1 MALIKC
7 PECGKEISDTAKQ
20 CPNCGYSF
28 KKQNDLPDLSN
39 AVSSV
44 WQFLYS
50 LFKDGKYWKALIVLA
65 ISVTLGVLS
74 IYYAFESDHMDWIL
88 FIGGILLCLVG
99 TFILFGRPIEFGR
112 NKASGKI
119 MKISTILL
127 VLGLIAIVAHG
138 VVRIVDPWAFS
149 YEYQRELAKKQKQN
163 NGDGSDNAQQ
173 GKWEYA
179 GETNLAGARI
189 HYATILAEED
199 ESIVLCLTYDPD
211 NYIEAND
218 LVVKYFDKSINIVSN
233 RATIK
238 RGISFKFDD
247 GGIINLTPS
256 TSPSNDVY
264 ITDKSISIRD
274 ESEDFGRLMQLLK
287 TSKVCK
293 VEITTSNG
301 IKTYTFNV
309 AGLNWPAF

>member
-28 KKQNDLPDLSN
+28 KKQNDLPDLGN
-39 AVSSV
+39 AASSV
-44 WQFLYS
+44 WKFLS
-50 LFKDGKYWKALIVLA
+50 TLFKEGKYAKALIMLA
-65 ISVTLGVLS
+65 VCVPIGVISIVQ
-74 IYYAFESDHMDWIL
+74 AFESSKIDWML
-88 FIGGILLCLVG
+88 LVGGILLCLVG
-99 TFILFGRPIEFGR
+99 TLILFVRPIEFGR
-112 NKASGKI
+112 NKASGNI
-119 MKISTILL
+119 MKISTVLL
-127 VLGLIAIVAHG
+127 VLGAIAIVAHG
-138 VVRIVDPWAFS
+138 VVRIVDPMAFS
-149 YEYQRELAKKQKQN
+149 SEYQRELAKKQKQN
-163 NGDGSDNAQQ
+163 NGGGSDNAQQ

-211 NYIEAND
+211 NYIEVND
-218 LVVKYFDKSINIVSN
+218 LVVKYFDKSISIVSN

-274 ESEDFGRLMQLLK
+274 EYKDFGRLMQLLK